1 MNSTE
6 IQELEIH
13 LGTAEGK
20 TMDDYFT
27 ELSSMFGVNISTL
40 KEEFKLHY
48 SSITDWS
55 F

>member
-6 IQELEIH
+6 IQELETH

-27 ELSSMFGVNISTL
+27 VWSGMTGIDIDTI
-40 KEEFKLHY
+40 KEQFKLRY

>member
-6 IQELEIH
+6 IQELETH

-20 TMDDYFT
+20 TMEDYFT
-27 ELSSMFGVNISTL
+27 HFSGLLGIEIDVL
-40 KEEFKLHY
+40 KENFKSQY
-48 SSITDWS
+48 SSISDWS

>member
-6 IQELEIH
+6 IQELEMH

-27 ELSSMFGVNISTL
+27 QFNLMLGIGIDVL
-40 KEEFKLHY
+40 KENFKAHY
-48 SSITDWS
+48 PDVTDWS